1 MRRRG
6 GLIFIAAA
14 WIACLAAAFP
24 VAAQAPPQPAGL
36 SVLVISSFHQNLPF
50 AERVAKG
57 LEQALAPSTGR
68 NSVYF
73 EYLDASRFDIADYG
87 APFARTLAAKF
98 QHKKLDAVVVWGA
111 AAAKFIDAYWDVL
124 QPARIVGGEL
134 TSAMFAPLA
143 AKGVPASNISPV
155 DNYEAS
161 LRVMIDTVAPRRV
174 ALAGEAMGESGR
186 QRLQGLLAGWRHTP
200 AEITLEN
207 LFDLPLDQIVE
218 RVKNLPTGGAVY
230 YTPIFHDEHG
240 RNIRPT
246 DALKRIAAVSP
257 VPVFSQWETFIG
269 DAGAVGGWVL
279 SGEALGRVAGLTAS
293 ALAAGDAG
301 AAATAAAAPP
311 YLMLF
316 DAAQM
321 RRWGVAESRLPAGAV
336 QLNRTPGV
344 WDQHR
349 EFVIAAFSVVM
360 VMALFSVFLLRS
372 LEARRLL
379 VAELAAER
387 ESLARKVTER
397 TADLDVKAVELSRSN
412 AELESFAYAV
422 SHDLR
427 APLRT
432 VRSYV
437 GLLVNSAK
445 DKLDDEEREFADF
458 VRSGAERLDGM
469 IHGLLEY
476 SRAGRATA
484 GDKTA
489 DLRQAAEDAAA
500 AFDLPRS
507 APDAELR
514 LEIPGD
520 LPPVV
525 ADQNGVERLIQNL
538 IDNALKYRRPDRPPA
553 VRVSAAVVNDEV
565 VLTVADNGVGI
576 PENQQERVFGLFQR
590 LQTKQ
595 EGFGVG
601 LALCRRIMDACG
613 GRLWVESAAGQGCA
627 FHAAFPRGD
636 KV

>member
-1 MRRRG
+1 MGRRG
-6 GLIFIAAA
+6 GLIFLATA
-14 WIACLAAAFP
+14 WIACLVSAFP
-24 VAAQAPPQPAGL
+24 VAAQAPSSLPSGL

-57 LEQALAPSTGR
+57 LEQALASSTGR

-73 EYLDASRFDIADYG
+73 EYLDASRFNIDDYG
-87 APFARTLAAKF
+87 GPFARTLAAKF
-98 QHKKLDAVVVWGA
+98 QHKKLDAVVVWGS
-111 AAAKFIDAYWDVL
+111 AAAKFVDAYWNVL

-134 TSAMFAPLA
+134 TPALFAPLA
-143 AKGVPASNISPV
+143 AKGVPAVNISPV
-155 DNYEAS
+155 ENYEAS
-161 LRVMIDTVAPRRV
+161 LRVMIDAVAPKQV
-174 ALAGEAMGESGR
+174 ALAGEAMGDSGR

-200 AEITLEN
+200 AEIALEN
-207 LFDLPLDQIVE
+207 LFDLPLDQVVE
-218 RVKNLPTGGAVY
+218 RVKNLPVGSAVY

-240 RNIRPT
+240 RSIRPT
-246 DALKRIAAVSP
+246 DALKRIAAASP

-269 DAGAVGGWVL
+269 DAGALGGWAL
-279 SGEALGRVAGLTAS
+279 SGEALGRAAGLTVA
-293 ALAAGDAG
+293 ALTAGDNAAAG
-301 AAATAAAAPP
+301 AANDNL
-311 YLMLF
+311 YRLLF
-316 DAAQM
+316 DKKQM
-321 RRWGVAESRLPAGAV
+321 ERWGLSESRLPPGAV
-336 QLNRTPGV
+336 LLNRTPGV
-344 WDQHR
+344 WEQHR
-349 EFVIAAFSVVM
+349 EFVIAAFSALTM
-360 VMALFSVFLLRS
+360 MALFSVFLLRS

-379 VAELAAER
+379 VAELATER
-387 ESLARKVTER
+387 ENLARKVSER
-397 TADLDVKAVELSRSN
+397 TADLDMKAAELARSN

-489 DLRQAAEDAAA
+489 DLRQAAQDAAA

-514 LEIPGD
+514 LEIPDD
-520 LPPVV
+520 LPPVI
-525 ADQNGVERLIQNL
+525 ADENSVERLIQNL
-538 IDNALKYRRPDRPPA
+538 IDNALKYSSPDRAPA
-553 VRVSAAVVNDEV
+553 VRVSAAVVGDEV
-565 VLTVADNGVGI
+565 VLTVTDNGVGI

-595 EGFGVG
+595 EGYGVG

-613 GRLWVESAAGQGCA
+613 GRLWVDSGAGQGCA

-636 KV
+636 QV